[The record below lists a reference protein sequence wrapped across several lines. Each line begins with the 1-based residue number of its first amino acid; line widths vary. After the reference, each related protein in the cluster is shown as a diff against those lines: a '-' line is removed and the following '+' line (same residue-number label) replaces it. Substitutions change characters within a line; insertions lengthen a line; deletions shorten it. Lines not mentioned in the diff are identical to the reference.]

1 MLQRM
6 RNTVAGNT
14 RKLVPDDDASQA
26 PPPTIKPIDLGM
38 PRPWRIALRIVQM
51 QIQLVFDLA
60 GTMVIGRA
68 QPETNIYP
76 DIDLGPFNAEELGVS
91 RQHLTLKLEDDRV
104 VVIDQKSVNG
114 TKLNGER
121 LKPHEPYPVRHGDEL
136 TIGTMAVKIE
146 LLTNPIA

>member
-1 MLQRM
+1 M
-6 RNTVAGNT
+6 AGKT
-14 RKLVPDDDASQA
+14 RKLVQDDDSILA

-38 PRPWRIALRIVQM
+38 PRPWRIALRIVQL

-68 QPETNIYP
+68 QPEANLYP
-76 DIDLGPFNAEELGVS
+76 DIDLGPFNAEEMGVS
-91 RQHLTLKLEDDRV
+91 RQHLTIKLEDDRV
-104 VVIDQKSVNG
+104 VVEDQKSVNG

-121 LKPHEPYPVRHGDEL
+121 LTPNQPYPVRHGDEL
-136 TIGTMAVKIE
+136 TLGTLAVKVE